1 MFVGEPFYLVLLP
14 HRQEGV
20 ESNDLQPTVGG
31 HRRFNPG
38 KLTMQPI
45 TQHHLFIVNGKH
57 CCVSRLGILWV
68 CPPTGLVCP
77 VLESGTAVCLKCS
90 GKTVEGQSETLL
102 GHCSSLL
109 CDCAL

>member
-38 KLTMQPI
+38 KLTVQPI
-45 TQHHLFIVNGKH
+45 HIARPPGENG
-57 CCVSRLGILWV
+57 S
-68 CPPTGLVCP
+68 
-77 VLESGTAVCLKCS
+77 
-90 GKTVEGQSETLL
+90 
-102 GHCSSLL
+102 
-109 CDCAL
+109 